1 MSRGGAPSTHTTEST
16 AYGWYVVGILTV
28 AYVFSYMDRSI
39 LTLLV
44 EPIRADLG
52 INDTQLS
59 LLHGFAFA
67 VFYATLG
74 IPMGRLAD
82 RSSRVRLIVVG
93 VGVWSLFTAACGLA
107 RNFLELFIMRMLVGV
122 GESVLNPCAYS
133 IITDT
138 AERKHLSRAL
148 SIYTMGIYI
157 GSGAALIL
165 GSLVVRSVLEQP
177 TVNLPL
183 LGEVKAWKTIFFYV
197 GLPGLLLMILIWR
210 TVREPLRRDRL
221 STAAVGKSLPLSEVL
236 AFIRLNRRVLV
247 CHFFGFSLIQ
257 LMGNAVGLWIPTF
270 FQRSHGWA
278 VADAGIAF
286 GVVLIIF
293 GPIGALLGGAL
304 ADRYDRR
311 HGQGG
316 PFTVGAVLAGL
327 AAVPAMAS
335 VLVGDPWLALVLL
348 ALLILCFSG
357 PIALGISALQQV
369 TPNEMR
375 GQLSAVYLLIVNF
388 LGIGFGPTLVAL
400 ITDYGFGDDSA
411 LGYSLAIVGG
421 GASIAAALLLLGGRG
436 AFLQSLERAKV
447 WSQSDS
453 SAADRQSQTNSYNEG
468 G

>member
-1 MSRGGAPSTHTTEST
+1 MNRASAPDTHATGST
-16 AYGWYVVGILTV
+16 AYGWYVVGILTA

-52 INDTQLS
+52 ISDTQLS

-67 VFYATLG
+67 MFYATLG
-74 IPMGRLAD
+74 IPIGRLAD
-82 RSSRVRLIVVG
+82 RSSRVRLIVAG
-93 VGVWSLFTAACGLA
+93 VGVWSVFTAACGLA
-107 RNFLELFIMRMLVGV
+107 RNFVELFIMRMLVGI

-165 GSLVVRSVLEQP
+165 GGLVVRTVLEQP
-177 TVNLPL
+177 TINLPW

-197 GLPGLLLMILIWR
+197 GLPGLLLMALIWR

-221 STAAVGKSLPLSEVL
+221 RATPVAKSIPLPEVL
-236 AFIRLNRRVLV
+236 AFIRLNRRVLS
-247 CHFFGFSLIQ
+247 CHFFGFSLVQ

-270 FQRSHGWA
+270 FQRSHGWS
-278 VADAGIAF
+278 VPDAGITF

-293 GPIGALLGGAL
+293 GPVGALLGGVL
-304 ADRYDRR
+304 ADRHDRR

-316 PFTVGAVLAGL
+316 PFVVGAMLTLLATI
-327 AAVPAMAS
+327 PATAS
-335 VLVGDPWLALVLL
+335 TLVGNPWLALALLSLLVLL
-348 ALLILCFSG
+348 FSG
-357 PIALGISALQQV
+357 PIALGVSALQQL

-375 GQLSAVYLLIVNF
+375 GQVSAVYLLIVNF

-400 ITDYGFGDDSA
+400 VTDYGFGNDAA
-411 LGYSLAIVGG
+411 LGYSLALVGG
-421 GASIAAALLLLGGRG
+421 GASLAGALLLFIGRG
-436 AFLQSLERAKV
+436 AFRQSLARAAA
-447 WSQSDS
+447 WSQSS
-453 SAADRQSQTNSYNEG
+453 GAAAGAQSMPD
-468 G
+468 

>member
-1 MSRGGAPSTHTTEST
+1 MNQSRAPVADATRSPL
-16 AYGWYVVGILTV
+16 YGWYVVGILTV

-44 EPIRADLG
+44 EPIRTDLD
-52 INDTQLS
+52 ISDTQLS

-67 VFYATLG
+67 MFYATLG
-74 IPMGRLAD
+74 IPIGRLAD
-82 RSSRVRLIVVG
+82 RSSRVRLIVAG
-93 VGVWSLFTAACGLA
+93 VGIWSVFTAACGLA
-107 RNFLELFIMRMLVGV
+107 RNFLELFVMRMLVGV

-138 AERKHLSRAL
+138 AERRHLSRAL

-157 GSGAALIL
+157 GGGAALIL
-165 GSLVVRSVLEQP
+165 GGLVVRAVLEEP
-177 TVNLPL
+177 TITLPL
-183 LGEVKAWKTIFFYV
+183 LGEVRAWKTIFFYV
-197 GLPGLLLMILIWR
+197 GLPGLLLMAVIRR
-210 TVREPLRRDRL
+210 TVREPMRRDRL
-221 STAAVGKSLPLSEVL
+221 RTAVAGKSLPLSDVF
-236 AFIRLNRRVLV
+236 AFLRLNREVLV
-247 CHFFGFSLIQ
+247 CHFLGFSLIQ

-270 FQRSHGWA
+270 FQRSHGWL

-316 PFTVGAVLAGL
+316 PFVVGALLAAL
-327 AAVPAMAS
+327 AAVPATAS
-335 VLVGDPWLALVLL
+335 TLVGGPWLALALL
-348 ALLILCFSG
+348 ALLVLCFSG
-357 PIALGISALQQV
+357 PIALGVSALQQV

-411 LGYSLAIVGG
+411 LGYSLAVVGG
-421 GASIAAALLLLGGRG
+421 GASIAAALLLFAGRG
-436 AFLQSLERAKV
+436 AFARSLERASV
-447 WSQSDS
+447 WSRSGT
-453 SAADRQSQTNSYNEG
+453 AGADELTPAT
-468 G
+468 